1 MKKSLV
7 FGFLLLGTIAPISA
21 LTLAQTI
28 PSSSAISEL
37 AIANQNQLQIPITEE
52 HFPDWLS
59 LVPPL
64 LAIGSAFVLRQVV
77 VALFL
82 GIWVG
87 GWIAHNLSLAGLY
100 YGLLDTIPVYGR
112 GGLVNEERIS
122 ILMFSLMIGGMV
134 GIIIKNG
141 GTIAMVN
148 RVIPW
153 ARSPRRGQLATS
165 ILGIVI
171 FFDDYANTLIVGN
184 AMRPITDR
192 LKISREKLAYLV
204 DSTAAPIASLG
215 LVTTWIGYEVG
226 AIGDAI
232 AKIDGF
238 KEDAYSIFLQSLP
251 YSFYPLLTIFFVF
264 AIAFTQRD
272 FGPMYTAEC
281 LARKKV
287 LESREHPSLKFGDDE
302 ERDLNPQTD
311 KPQRSLNAIIPIL
324 VLLVA
329 TLIGLYVTGQATAET
344 GATLKEIIGQA
355 DSAKSLLW
363 GSLFSAIA
371 AAILSITQGIL
382 TLSETVDAW
391 LAGMKSILPTMVI
404 LTLAW
409 GLSAVLDEIGTIEFL
424 TSLLGDRLI
433 PELIP
438 TVVFLL
444 SGTIAFA
451 TGSSWGTMAILM
463 PLVVPLSWTAL
474 SSVNMASSTIFY
486 SSISTVLAGAVWGD
500 HCSPL
505 SDTTILSAMASRCE
519 PVEHVRTQLPYAI
532 AVGMVALLLGTLP
545 TGFGLPWW
553 IALILGIGVLFL
565 ILRIFGKKT

>member
-1 MKKSLV
+1 MKKTLV
-7 FGFLLLGTIAPISA
+7 FSFLLLGTISLISL
-21 LTLAQTI
+21 LTLAQ
-28 PSSSAISEL
+28 SSSEVFSFVITKL
-37 AIANQNQLQIPITEE
+37 AQLPIPLPEQ
-52 HFPDWLS
+52 HSPGWLS

-64 LAIGSAFVLRQVV
+64 LAIGSVFLLRQVI

-87 GWIAHNLSLAGLY
+87 GWIAYNLSLPGLY
-100 YGLLDTIPVYGR
+100 YGLLDTIPVYVR
-112 GGLVNEERIS
+112 GGLVDEERIS

-134 GIIIKNG
+134 GIITKNG

-184 AMRPITDR
+184 AMRPISDR
-192 LKISREKLAYLV
+192 LKISREKLAYIV

-232 AKIDGF
+232 SKIEGF
-238 KEDAYSIFLQSLP
+238 QEDAYSIFLHSLP

-264 AIAFTQRD
+264 AVAFTQRD
-272 FGPMYTAEC
+272 FGAMYAAEC
-281 LARKKV
+281 LARGKV
-287 LESREHPSLKFGDDE
+287 TGIQDQTPLEFGLDE
-302 ERDLNPQTD
+302 QRNLQPQID
-311 KPQRSLNAIIPIL
+311 KPQRSINAMVPIL
-324 VLLVA
+324 VLLTA
-329 TLIGLYVTGQATAET
+329 TLMGLYVTGRTTAET
-344 GATLKEIIGQA
+344 GGTLKEIIGQA
-355 DSAKSLLW
+355 DSATSLLW
-363 GSLFSAIA
+363 GSLLSAIA
-371 AAILSITQGIL
+371 AAILSIAQGIL

-391 LAGMKSILPTMVI
+391 LAGMKSMLPTMVI
-404 LTLAW
+404 LVLAW
-409 GLSAVLDEIGTIEFL
+409 GLSGVLDRIGTIEFL
-424 TSLLGDRLI
+424 TSLLGERLI

-444 SGTIAFA
+444 SGIIAFA

-474 SSVNMASSTIFY
+474 SQGNMASSAIFY

-505 SDTTILSAMASRCE
+505 SDTTILSAMASRCQ

-545 TGFGLPWW
+545 TAFGLPWW
-553 IALILGIGVLFL
+553 IALILGIAVLLL
-565 ILRIFGKKT
+565 ILRILGKKT